1 MVKKDIF
8 SNAIKLRKSG
18 HSFREISERL
28 KISKSTASL
37 WTNRQMVSDRG
48 KNRLSELSTKGRE
61 KSNAIS
67 REKKINRIRQI
78 AENCSVL
85 AKKKIF
91 YKDDLKLM
99 LALLYWCEGG
109 KTDRRVTFIN
119 SDNLLIRSFL
129 RLLRK
134 SFTVNENK
142 LKALLHLHHY
152 HNIDEM
158 SEYWSKV
165 TGIKTENISVYNK
178 KNSGKRKKEGY
189 KGCISIRYGDSN
201 VLDEIMLIIKRFY
214 SVI

>member
-8 SNAIKLRKSG
+8 LNATKLRKSG
-18 HSFREISERL
+18 HSFREISEQL

-37 WTNRQMVSDRG
+37 WTSGQIVSDKG
-48 KNRLSELSTKGRE
+48 KKRLIWLSTKGRE
-61 KSNAIS
+61 KSNAMS
-67 REKKINRIRQI
+67 REKKINRIRRI

-91 YKDDLKLM
+91 SKDDLKLM
-99 LALLYWCEGG
+99 LSLLYWCEGG

-119 SDNLLIRSFL
+119 SDNQLIKLFL

-134 SFTVNENK
+134 SFIINENK
-142 LKALLHLHHY
+142 LKALLHLHEY
-152 HNIDEM
+152 HNIAEM
-158 SEYWSKV
+158 LEYWSKI
-165 TGIKTENISVYNK
+165 TGIKSENISVYNK

-214 SVI
+214 SII